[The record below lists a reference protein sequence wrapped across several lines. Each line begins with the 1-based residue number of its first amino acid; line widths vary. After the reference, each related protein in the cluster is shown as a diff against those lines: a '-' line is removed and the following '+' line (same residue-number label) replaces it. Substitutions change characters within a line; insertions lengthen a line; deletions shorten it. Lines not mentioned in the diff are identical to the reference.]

1 MDVPGGLGLFLIV
14 LHGER
19 YHLFSMSGCQ
29 KGELGQRK
37 IACRFM
43 LQDKEDSHRPGIG
56 TVKFDHYADDWKL
69 ETFLKTFRVNLVL
82 EKCYFLL
89 YELRSEIISLFYG
102 FLQSLTWKDI
112 ISHFE
117 SMIIFSYLRFCTNVA
132 FDLTLLRIADGEFCK
147 MCDATIDVLIDCKL
161 AAFFSSEKEE
171 FNELRD
177 KVKAMA
183 ITFTETATE
192 SSATLGIESAAQA
205 IGQVAAG
212 VFVTVL
218 VDIALTSRCVYKAKR
233 AKDQGIINAKEFETK
248 IKKKVCESGFQF
260 IGSTTGSVV
269 GQMLIPV
276 PVFGAFIGGLCGSL
290 IGTGIGKGVNYGL
303 FGTDCKGENEIKIE
317 ASFGLILKTLRRLKE
332 RNPKSFI
339 IYNETSVKFEELDLA
354 EIAKK
359 RPSLQVRKANRKI
372 PSPIQ
377 FLFSGS
383 RTKDEQSNPTLTSD
397 ASKCITK
404 RFRRYSDST
413 GLFKEKVK
421 DNGKEKFKKK
431 SSLSTD
437 SIDKDN
443 DDEVFVGNGRFTL
456 AETSRDDAMKENVL
470 PFKCM
475 MINENMEETLVL
487 DKEELHDWPESF
499 MGLSQIRSM
508 LKFNKHNQPTTD
520 VSKKKQIGKGKV
532 QQTSPGTRG
541 ICDARSHTPCVA
553 SKAVVEPCTPDTK
566 EPIDV
571 QERRFSDLPEIT
583 KETGAS
589 DKEDKN
595 ALPRVIIKKFA
606 DIWSKNFKFAQYKQ
620 TSRDSSNR
628 LDTSLAEPRKKAEE
642 ESSPEKK
649 RGGVLRSFMPAS
661 CFSSE
666 VGFKPEI
673 TESKKQSNS
682 SSGETR
688 GCNEKE
694 DTRFVSNFEEET
706 LMEVRNQTGDTQ
718 EERKAIGQRK
728 SFLSNHLAYRK
739 KLCIALESD
748 GTQQTVGLAGQVET
762 AAESQVPL

>member
-1 MDVPGGLGLFLIV
+1 MCAMDVPGGLGLFLIV

-19 YHLFSMSGCQ
+19 YFLFSLSEYP
-29 KGELGQRK
+29 KRELGQRK
-37 IACRFM
+37 IACRFL
-43 LQDKEDSHRPGIG
+43 LQDKEDSHR
-56 TVKFDHYADDWKL
+56 TVKFDHYADDWELDK
-69 ETFLKTFRVNLVL
+69 FLNTFRVDLVL
-82 EKCYFLL
+82 EKRYFVL
-89 YELRSEIISLFYG
+89 YELRSERISFFYG
-102 FLQSLTWKDI
+102 FLRSLTWKDI

-117 SMIIFSYLRFCTNVA
+117 SMIIFSYLRLCTNVA

-147 MCDATIDVLIDCKL
+147 MCDATIDVLVDCKL

-171 FNELRD
+171 FNELKD

-218 VDIALTSRCVYKAKR
+218 VDIALTSHCVYKAKR

-276 PVFGAFIGGLCGSL
+276 PIFGAFIGGLCGSL
-290 IGTGIGKGVNYGL
+290 IGTGIGKGLNYGL

-339 IYNETSVKFEELDLA
+339 IYNETSVKFEEMDLA
-354 EIAKK
+354 QIAKK
-359 RPSLQVRKANRKI
+359 KPSLQVRKASRKI

-383 RTKDEQSNPTLTSD
+383 RTKDEQSNPTLISD
-397 ASKCITK
+397 TSKCITK

-413 GLFKEKVK
+413 GLFRAKVNK
-421 DNGKEKFKKK
+421 NDKKK
-431 SSLSTD
+431 FEKKNSLSTD

-456 AETSRDDAMKENVL
+456 AETSRDDAMTENVL
-470 PFKCM
+470 SFKCM
-475 MINENMEETLVL
+475 MINENMEEKVVL
-487 DKEELHDWPESF
+487 DKEELHDWPGSF
-499 MGLSQIRSM
+499 TGFSQIRSM
-508 LKFNKHNQPTTD
+508 LKFDKHNHPTTD
-520 VSKKKQIGKGKV
+520 VSKKVQIGKGKV
-532 QQTSPGTRG
+532 QQTSSGTRG
-541 ICDARSHTPCVA
+541 ICDAKSHAPCVA
-553 SKAVVEPCTPDTK
+553 LKTVVEPCTPDTK
-566 EPIDV
+566 EPIGV

-583 KETGAS
+583 MEMGAN

-606 DIWSKNFKFAQYKQ
+606 DIWSKNFKFAPYKQ
-620 TSRDSSNR
+620 TSRDSANR
-628 LDTSLAEPRKKAEE
+628 HDSTLAEPRKKAEE
-642 ESSPEKK
+642 ELSPEKK
-649 RGGVLRSFMPAS
+649 RGGMLRSFMSAS

-666 VGFKPEI
+666 VGFKSENS
-673 TESKKQSNS
+673 ESKKELTLS
-682 SSGETR
+682 SRETR
-688 GCNEKE
+688 GCN
-694 DTRFVSNFEEET
+694 DTRFVSNFEEEI
-706 LMEVRNQTGDTQ
+706 LMEVRDQMRDTQ
-718 EERKAIGQRK
+718 EEIKAIGQRK

-748 GTQQTVGLAGQVET
+748 GTQQTKGLAGQVTT